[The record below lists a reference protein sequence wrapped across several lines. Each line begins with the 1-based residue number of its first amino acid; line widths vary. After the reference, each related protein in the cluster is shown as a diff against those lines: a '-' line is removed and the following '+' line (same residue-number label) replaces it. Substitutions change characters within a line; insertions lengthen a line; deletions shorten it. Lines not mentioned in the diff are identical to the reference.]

1 MQLGRGRF
9 ARTGHTAALVVVT
22 FDTRFVT
29 ARNLRKLAAALVL
42 GAGLCTLA
50 APAAHADGVSLKA
63 GPYPTQADCQSQL
76 SSWPGHI
83 CTFIP
88 DLLPGPIPEGWYVAL
103 RT

>member
-1 MQLGRGRF
+1 M
-9 ARTGHTAALVVVT
+9 
-22 FDTRFVT
+22 T
-29 ARNLRKLAAALVL
+29 ARNPRKMAAALVL

-63 GPYPTQADCQSQL
+63 GPYPTQADCQSRL
-76 SSWPGHI
+76 PSWPGHI

>member
-1 MQLGRGRF
+1 M
-9 ARTGHTAALVVVT
+9 
-22 FDTRFVT
+22 T
-29 ARNLRKLAAALVL
+29 ARNLRTTAAALVL

-50 APAAHADGVSLKA
+50 AAPAHADGVSLKA
-63 GPYPTQADCQSQL
+63 GPYPTQADCQSRL
-76 SSWPGHI
+76 PSWPGHI